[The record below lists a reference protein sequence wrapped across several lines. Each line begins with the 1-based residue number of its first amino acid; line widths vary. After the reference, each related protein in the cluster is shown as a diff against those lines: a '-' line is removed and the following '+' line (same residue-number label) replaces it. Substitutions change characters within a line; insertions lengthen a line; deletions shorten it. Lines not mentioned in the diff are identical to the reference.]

1 MIETNQKKLRKIS
14 RETSTQEV
22 ADLLLIDRLRAQNKA
37 AWTDGCG
44 LAAIQIGV
52 PLRFAWYKC
61 NGKEGVLL
69 NPKILKTWGSS
80 VEREGCLSI
89 PNKYVMVDRAV
100 TIEYLN
106 NGKKKKA
113 NGFLARLIQHEIDH
127 MCGILNIDKAVK

>member
-1 MIETNQKKLRKIS
+1 MIETNQKKLRKVS

-80 VEREGCLSI
+80 IESEGCLSI